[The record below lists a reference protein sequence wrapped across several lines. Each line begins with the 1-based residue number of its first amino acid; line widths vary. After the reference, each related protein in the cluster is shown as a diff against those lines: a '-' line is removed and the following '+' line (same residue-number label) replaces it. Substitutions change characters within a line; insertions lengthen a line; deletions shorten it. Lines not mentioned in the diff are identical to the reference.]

1 MSAAAIAGILAAI
14 LAIGQAP
21 ADPAAAVT
29 ARDTAFWQA
38 YDACDTAAMRTF
50 FTEDVEF
57 YHDKGGPTLGLAAL
71 GKTLDTNLCGGPGRI
86 RREPVADTIRV
97 SVLRQGN
104 EVYGGVMTGE
114 HLFYLREPGK
124 AEFLDGRAR
133 FAHLWLLKDGAWK
146 MARVLSY
153 DHGPATK

>member
-1 MSAAAIAGILAAI
+1 MSAAPIAGILAAL

-21 ADPAAAVT
+21 GDPAAAVT

-38 YDACDTAAMRTF
+38 YNACDTASMRTF

-57 YHDKGGPTLGLAAL
+57 YHDKGGATLGLAEL
-71 GKTLDTNLCGGPGRI
+71 GRTTETNLCGGANRI

-97 SVLRQGN
+97 SILREGDQ
-104 EVYGGVMTGE
+104 VYGAVMTGE

-146 MARVLSY
+146 MARILSY

>member
-1 MSAAAIAGILAAI
+1 MSAAAIAGTLAAI

-29 ARDTAFWQA
+29 ARDTAFWEA
-38 YDACDTAAMRTF
+38 YNACDTAAMRTF

-57 YHDKGGPTLGLAAL
+57 YHDVGGPTLGLAAL
-71 GKTLDTNLCGGPGRI
+71 GTSLDSNLCGGATRI
-86 RREPVADTIRV
+86 RRAPVPDTIRV
-97 SVLRQGN
+97 SILRKSG
-104 EVYGGVMTGE
+104 EVYGIVMTGE
-114 HLFYLREPGK
+114 HLFYVREPGK

-133 FAHLWLLKDGAWK
+133 FAHLWLLKDGVWR
-146 MARVLSY
+146 MARILSY